1 VAIRYFSSFSGAR
14 QHHVSLIAW
23 GLALAFAAWVV
34 ADLFWRLLAPHPAV
48 FPILSES
55 DPVKSAQVIG
65 ARHFMGEGA
74 APLAGGGDNGR
85 FALFGVVTGDERH
98 PGFAVLGVDGATP
111 TGVLLGQEIAPGV
124 VLTRIL
130 ADRVELRSGTETQS
144 LLLPPAGSGP
154 AVPAAPVSVLPPP
167 APPQAPDISMSQP
180 PAPAPPRGV

>member
-1 VAIRYFSSFSGAR
+1 MAIRYFSSFPGAR

-23 GLALAFAAWVV
+23 GLALVFAAWVA

-48 FPILSES
+48 FPIIYES
-55 DPVKSAQVIG
+55 DPVKSAQAIG
-65 ARHFMGEGA
+65 ARHLMGEGVA
-74 APLAGGGDNGR
+74 LAGAGDNGR

-98 PGFAVLGVDGATP
+98 PGFAVLGVDGAAP

-180 PAPAPPRGV
+180 PANAPARGL